1 MEGRLEMEGG
11 FGTSR
16 PGMHIEI
23 FIIKGEGSTWG
34 RFKSRQMDF
43 PVVQWFKTPH
53 FLGRGRVMD

>member
-1 MEGRLEMEGG
+1 MEGG

-53 FLGRGRVMD
+53 FLGRGCVMD